1 MKKYLIFLLLILF
14 SCERDELYN
23 PVEEPQ
29 TQLIFDESISR
40 VTDGQVLFFE
50 VSSTEKHQLIVSDKN
65 GNVVTKESFTPQI
78 GLNSRTI
85 YTKVL
90 PKGIFVLDLR
100 DSSKIL
106 QSTQIVIE

>member
-1 MKKYLIFLLLILF
+1 MLL
-14 SCERDELYN
+14 SCEKDELFN

-29 TQLIFDESISR
+29 TQLIFEEPISR

-65 GNVVTKESFTPQI
+65 GNVITKESFTPQI

-85 YTKVL
+85 YTRVL
-90 PKGIFVLDLR
+90 PKGTFVLALR
-100 DSSKIL
+100 DTSKIL
-106 QSTQIVIE
+106 ESTQIVIK

>member
-1 MKKYLIFLLLILF
+1 MKKYLIFLLLILL
-14 SCERDELYN
+14 SCEKDELFN
-23 PVEEPQ
+23 PMEEPQ
-29 TQLIFDESISR
+29 TQLIFEEPISR

-85 YTKVL
+85 YIRVL
-90 PKGIFVLDLR
+90 PKGTFVLDLR
-100 DSSKIL
+100 DPPKIL